1 MKIKGWELLLL
12 AGILVILC
20 LWAFLPKETGN
31 TALVTVNGEKVAE
44 LPLNENAV
52 LPVDGYGEFS
62 LTVVVEDGACYV
74 VESTCPDLICQN
86 HAPVS
91 KAGEQIV
98 CLPGRTVV
106 TVTGDEGEVDAVA
119 K

>member
-1 MKIKGWELLLL
+1 MKLKKWEIVLLVGLL
-12 AGILVILC
+12 FLLC
-20 LWAFLPKETGN
+20 LWAFAPKGQGN
-31 TALVTVNGEKVAE
+31 TVLVTVDGQQVAE
-44 LPLNENAV
+44 LPLNQDAQF
-52 LPVDGYGEFS
+52 PVDGYEEFS
-62 LTVVVEDGACYV
+62 LRVIVEDGVCYV

-91 KAGEQIV
+91 GAGEQIV

-106 TVTGDEGEVDAVA
+106 TVTGEEGEVDAVA